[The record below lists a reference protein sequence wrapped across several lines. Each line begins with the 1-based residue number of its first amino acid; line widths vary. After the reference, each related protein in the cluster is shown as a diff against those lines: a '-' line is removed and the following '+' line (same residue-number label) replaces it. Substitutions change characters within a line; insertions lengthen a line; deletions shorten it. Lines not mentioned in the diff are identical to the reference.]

1 MKKMLYK
8 AMALMLSMAMCVSLS
23 SCGDDDDDDDS
34 PIVDTTTIVSVVA
47 NYSVTLSDDY
57 FNLWDVQVTYSTA
70 SGTQTETIT
79 SAWSKTETF
88 TDANALPSQVAFSV
102 VGKPK
107 ATIPTLEDDKVY
119 SLAAAYAASVSGVQL
134 SGQTVI
140 LDKASNSS
148 TLSAK
153 GNNAKLLEYLN
164 NGRTVCDVTLSCNY

>member
-1 MKKMLYK
+1 
-8 AMALMLSMAMCVSLS
+8 MCVSLS

-57 FNLWDVQVTYSTA
+57 FNLWDVQVTYTTA

-107 ATIPTLEDDKVY
+107 SPVPTLDNDKIY
-119 SLAAAYAASVSGVQL
+119 SLAAAYVASVSGVQL
-134 SGQTVI
+134 NGQTVI
-140 LDKASNSS
+140 LDKASSS
-148 TLSAK
+148 PTLSVK
-153 GNNAKLLEYLN
+153 GDNAKLLEYLN